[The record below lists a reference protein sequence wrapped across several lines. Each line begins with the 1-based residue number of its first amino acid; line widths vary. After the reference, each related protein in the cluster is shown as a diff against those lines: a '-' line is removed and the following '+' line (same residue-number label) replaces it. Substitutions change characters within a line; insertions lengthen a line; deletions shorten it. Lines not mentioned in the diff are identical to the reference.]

1 MICGRNWKVSMIE
14 NRPLT
19 KHSCSKNC
27 SLPESWKTLVVMISN
42 SVPDGVVSMSQ
53 VTSSLLNEEM
63 KRKSTGSYSKALV
76 VKPRGRSRGRS
87 PPHTHT
93 HNRDQSRGS
102 SRGRSPSKQDIE
114 CHYCKKKGHMK
125 WECIKLKFKE
135 ENHAKQGEKKQDNT
149 TAVSSD
155 GELMIVCDE
164 SCVNLEGDFGCVQMG
179 NEGLSKIVGRGNI
192 CLKASV
198 GCKLLLKDVRHVP
211 DIRLNLISTG
221 KLDDEGYNN
230 HFDQAI
236 KDFGKDEQPEE
247 IASDLVDLEPIPS
260 PSTYGKNEE
269 DVQPP
274 LEVGENV
281 DVPSEVE
288 LENEGKQSIQEP
300 QPQLEL
306 RRFVRDKQPSRKYS
320 PDEFVT
326 ITEQGEPESYQ
337 EGVEHDKKGE

>member
-1 MICGRNWKVSMIE
+1 MLLS
-14 NRPLT
+14 
-19 KHSCSKNC
+19 

-155 GELMIVCDE
+155 VDFFT
-164 SCVNLEGDFGCVQMG
+164 SYNEGDFGCVQMG

-230 HFDQAI
+230 HFD
-236 KDFGKDEQPEE
+236 FGKDEQPEE

-281 DVPSEVE
+281 D
-288 LENEGKQSIQEP
+288 
-300 QPQLEL
+300 
-306 RRFVRDKQPSRKYS
+306 
-320 PDEFVT
+320 
-326 ITEQGEPESYQ
+326 GEPESYQ